1 MSEKGQTSR
10 YLQPDWPAPANVYAI
25 STCRG
30 LTADD
35 PVVGLSG
42 FNLARHVSDDSAR
55 VERHR
60 VQLQQDL
67 GLQRPPF
74 WLNQTHSTDLL
85 KLPTPPGLYDCD
97 GSFTQTKNWP
107 CVVMTAD
114 CLPVL
119 LCDAGGTQVAAV
131 HAGWQG
137 LANGIVGKAVA
148 QFDDPS
154 QVMAWLGPAIGPQAF
169 EVGDDVLRAF
179 GVGAQSTAAEFTPIA
194 GKPHKWLGN
203 LYALA
208 RKQLNGL
215 GVAQIYGG
223 QYCTL
228 SDPQKFYSHRRDPA
242 SGRMASLIWFD

>member
-1 MSEKGQTSR
+1 VNDKGQTSR
-10 YLQPDWPAPANVYAI
+10 YLQPDWPAPANVHAV
-25 STCRG
+25 STCRDLAANERTLG
-30 LTADD
+30 LA
-35 PVVGLSG
+35 G
-42 FNLARHVSDDSAR
+42 FNLARHVNDDSAR
-55 VERHR
+55 VEQHR
-60 VQLQQDL
+60 LQLQQDL

-85 KLPTPPGLYDCD
+85 KLPAPAGLYDCD
-97 GSFTQTKNWP
+97 GSTTQTRNWP

-148 QFDDPS
+148 QFDEPS
-154 QVMAWLGPAIGPQAF
+154 HLMAWLGPAIGPTAF
-169 EVGDDVLRAF
+169 EVGVDVLHAF
-179 GVGAQSTAAEFTPIA
+179 GVAPSAASTEFMPIS
-194 GKPHKWLGN
+194 GRPNKWLGN
-203 LYALA
+203 LYAIA
-208 RKQLNGL
+208 RAQLNQL
-215 GVAQIYGG
+215 GVTQIYGG

-228 SDPQKFYSHRRDPA
+228 SDPQNFYSHRRDAA